1 MLLFEQVKRLTEE
14 VALLRSSST
23 SQADEQAATIKEL
36 TAKISGLSSL
46 VEKLNARIDH
56 LNEVIQMKDEVIK
69 AKNQEIKNLKYE
81 VANGRKHRFG
91 PTTEQRNLLNNRP
104 TDTEG
109 ERKQDFDGTPQSL
122 PSESEQPKGDDSDG
136 VAPKKQKP
144 PVNGCLI
151 AVPNVKSGK
160 SYNLLKSGNARTHG
174 HFREFGG

>member
-1 MLLFEQVKRLTEE
+1 MIDERAYELALSQLAQAREEKMLLFEQVKRLTEE

-23 SQADEQAATIKEL
+23 NRAEEQSATIKEL
-36 TAKISGLSSL
+36 TAKISELSAQ

-56 LNEVIQMKDEVIK
+56 LNEVIQIKDEVIK

-109 ERKQDFDGTPQSL
+109 ERKQTFDGTPQSL
-122 PSESEQPKGDDSDG
+122 PPESEQPKKD
-136 VAPKKQKP
+136 AKQ
-144 PVNGCLI
+144 VNEARKAILS
-151 AVPNVKSGK
+151 VKSKPGK
-160 SYNLLKSGNARTHG
+160 RP
-174 HFREFGG
+174 F